1 MLRGGIAIRANDVV
15 VGGLRFHGR
24 GEGRRAIVVVQGAR
38 VSLLRNEIVGN
49 QLVRWTPCVL
59 LDGAAGT
66 TVDGNVI
73 SQCTS
78 ATSQSVHS
86 QGIFVVGS
94 SGTTIANN
102 VVERTPGDGI
112 AFTRSRGAVV
122 VRNHV
127 HGNTNGVYLGPDTT
141 DVIVADNVVAY
152 SGRYG
157 VLGAGGFGNLVTGN
171 CLWRPGVGNV
181 SGSGFVAT
189 ANRFTS
195 PRYVN
200 RHRSLAMRRG
210 PCARLRPRSRRSA
223 GRSVGTPFP
232 VLPRFVVHYRL
243 LALPRSV
250 RFERVF
256 LTRVLPGTPVSA
268 RCVRR
273 CSASARS
280 ASSGDGRALH
290 PTAATLASAR
300 RRGRDPSRASGLG
313 RARRARSRRRPAAR
327 RRRRPLVHGRR
338 SASARRVRA
347 AGEAVVPLPAM
358 HAGFWPAI
366 TRRQAPPSLLPRLPA
381 LAASECGP
389 WLGARD
395 PEARQHPRKRH

>member
-1 MLRGGIAIRANDVV
+1 M
-15 VGGLRFHGR
+15 
-24 GEGRRAIVVVQGAR
+24 
-38 VSLLRNEIVGN
+38 
-49 QLVRWTPCVL
+49 
-59 LDGAAGT
+59 
-66 TVDGNVI
+66 
-73 SQCTS
+73 
-78 ATSQSVHS
+78 
-86 QGIFVVGS
+86 
-94 SGTTIANN
+94 
-102 VVERTPGDGI
+102 
-112 AFTRSRGAVV
+112 
-122 VRNHV
+122 

-256 LTRVLPGTPVSA
+256 LTRVLPGTPVSV

-280 ASSGDGRALH
+280 SSSGDGRALIPPPRRWLPRGAVVEIRAVRPGWGGH
-290 PTAATLASAR
+290 VAR
-300 RRGRDPSRASGLG
+300 VRVVGRPRGVVVVHSCTVVGA
-313 RARRARSRRRPAAR
+313 RARVACAR
-327 RRRRPLVHGRR
+327 L
-338 SASARRVRA
+338 
-347 AGEAVVPLPAM
+347 E
-358 HAGFWPAI
+358 
-366 TRRQAPPSLLPRLPA
+366 RQ
-381 LAASECGP
+381 
-389 WLGARD
+389 
-395 PEARQHPRKRH
+395 